1 MSPNALNIFAVLLS
15 VGLSAAG
22 AALVGREVPPLEPEA
37 ESMTTR
43 DADALV
49 DARGRKVRTGPYR
62 RIVSLN
68 TVADAILLEL
78 VKPERLVGV
87 TTYTLEANPIGYR
100 FGAKHGISRSKDV
113 ESVLARRP
121 DLVIVSKFA
130 DEAYLTRLRE
140 LGIEV
145 FDLGEMRGVR
155 DTVANIRTLA
165 ALLELPRRGRRI
177 AESYIRNL
185 AALEAAVS
193 DHQKPW
199 GIYLSVLGDSLFGGT
214 VGSSFSDLLHYGGV
228 RDLAAARGFSGWP
241 RYSPE
246 QLIALDPAV
255 IVTSKGRTRM
265 ICGHA
270 LLGRLSAC
278 DSEGRIIEMPERN
291 HSDPGLGLVDAAQ
304 DLQTLVHRIE
314 PNLHRSDKGDP

>member
-1 MSPNALNIFAVLLS
+1 MNPNGVNIIAVLVS

-22 AALVGREVPPLEPEA
+22 AALVGRQVSSIEPEA
-37 ESMTTR
+37 ESSIERGATV
-43 DADALV
+43 LV

-62 RIVSLN
+62 RIVSLH
-68 TVADAILLEL
+68 TVADAILLDL
-78 VKPERLVGV
+78 VEPDRLVGV
-87 TTYTLEANPIGYR
+87 SAYTLEANPIGYR

-113 ESVLARRP
+113 ESVLALRP
-121 DLVIVSKFA
+121 DLVVVSKFV
-130 DEAYLTRLRE
+130 DEAYLARLRE
-140 LGIEV
+140 LGVQV

-155 DTVANIRTLA
+155 DTLANIRTLA
-165 ALLELPRRGRRI
+165 TLLELPRRGERI
-177 AESYIRNL
+177 AHDYSRNL

-193 DHQKPW
+193 DRPKPS

-214 VGSSFSDLLHYGGV
+214 VGSSYGDLLHYAGV
-228 RDLAAARGFSGWP
+228 RDLAAERGFSGWP

-278 DSEGRIIEMPERN
+278 GSEGRIIEMPESN

-304 DLQTLVHRIE
+304 ALQTLVHRIE
-314 PNLHRSDKGDP
+314 PDLHENDRGDP

>member
-1 MSPNALNIFAVLLS
+1 MSPNALNVFAVLLS

-22 AALVGREVPPLEPEA
+22 AALGGREVSSVEPEA
-37 ESMTTR
+37 ASTTER
-43 DADALV
+43 GADVLV

-62 RIVSLN
+62 RIVSLH
-68 TVADAILLEL
+68 TVADALLLDL
-78 VKPERLVGV
+78 VEPDRLVGV
-87 TTYTLEANPIGYR
+87 SAYTLETNPISYR

-113 ESVLARRP
+113 ESVLALRP
-121 DLVIVSKFA
+121 NLVIVSKFA

-140 LGIEV
+140 RGVEV

-165 ALLELPRRGRRI
+165 TLLELPRRGERI
-177 AESYIRNL
+177 ARDYIRNL

-193 DHQKPW
+193 DQQKPW

-214 VGSSFSDLLHYGGV
+214 VGSSYGDLLYYGGV
-228 RDLAAARGFSGWP
+228 RDLAEARGFSGWP

-270 LLGRLSAC
+270 LLERLSAC

-304 DLQTLVHRIE
+304 YLQTVVHRIE
-314 PNLHRSDKGDP
+314 PNLRNDRGDP